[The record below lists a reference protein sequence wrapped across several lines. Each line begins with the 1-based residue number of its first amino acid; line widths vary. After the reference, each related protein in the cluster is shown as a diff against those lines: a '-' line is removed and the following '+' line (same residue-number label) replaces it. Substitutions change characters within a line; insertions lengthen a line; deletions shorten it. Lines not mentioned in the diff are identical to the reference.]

1 MTQPFWLYFTAG
13 FLSCWFLI
21 GATIIVID
29 TFFRRLEPRLGG
41 VLYGFLAAP
50 AMPAAVLLALLV
62 RVYNELSGVIKR
74 KSGERK
80 SF

>member
-1 MTQPFWLYFTAG
+1 MTQDFWFYFSAG

-62 RVYNELSGVIKR
+62 RGYYELSRFIKR
-74 KSGERK
+74 KYTERK
-80 SF
+80 IL

>member
-21 GATIIVID
+21 GATIIAID
-29 TFFRRLEPRLGG
+29 TFFRRLETRLGG

-50 AMPAAVLLALLV
+50 AMPFAVLLALLV
-62 RVYNELSGVIKR
+62 RAYRELSKVIR
-74 KSGERK
+74 KKYRERK
-80 SF
+80 II

>member
-1 MTQPFWLYFTAG
+1 MTQTLLLYFTAG

-62 RVYNELSGVIKR
+62 RAYNELSKYIK
-74 KSGERK
+74 KHTERK
-80 SF
+80 II